1 MFRITVHYHH
11 PDDPEKFLEHYRGTH
26 AVLAS
31 KLPGLR
37 SYGWGRTTTFDGS
50 TPEHFL
56 VAVMEWDSQ
65 QECAAAFASPE
76 GQAAQADMANFAGA
90 GADINFHEVV
100 TVPPA
105 GGA

>member
-11 PDDPEKFLEHYRGTH
+11 PDDPETFLEHYRSTH
-26 AVLAS
+26 APLAA

-50 TPEHFL
+50 KPEHFL
-56 VAVMEWDSQ
+56 VAVMEWDGRD
-65 QECAAAFASPE
+65 ECAAAFASPE

-90 GADINFHEVV
+90 GADVNFHEVV
-100 TVPPA
+100 DVAPTGRV
-105 GGA
+105 